1 MNTTHMLN
9 WGIIGCGDVT
19 EVKSGPAFNHV
30 PNSRLYAVMR
40 RNAEKAADYAMRH
53 GVPVWYSSAHDL
65 IHDPEVNAIYIATPP
80 STHEMYTIE
89 ALKAGKP
96 VYVEKPMALSAQ
108 SCELMAAT
116 AKECATK
123 LTVAHY
129 RRAMPYFN
137 KVKELIPEIGDL
149 RFVTIRFYQPAFST
163 IVASSEENWRVHPEI
178 SGGGLFHDLAPHHI
192 DLLNWFFGTPT
203 VVHGFSANQSL
214 QSKADDIVS
223 ALLTYGTLP
232 VTGTWCFDAPMQE
245 DLCEIVG
252 ANGSIRFAFHGNKIT
267 LIKDG
272 EVTDFPF
279 IHSKHVQEPMIAE
292 VVRYFTNEIETN
304 PCAAEEGIKTMR
316 VIDELTGNKFTF

>member
-1 MNTTHMLN
+1 MNTKQTLN

-19 EVKSGPAFNHV
+19 EVKSGPAFNNI
-30 PNSRLYAVMR
+30 PNSRLYAIMR

-65 IHDPEVNAIYIATPP
+65 INDPEVNAIYIATPP
-80 STHEMYTIE
+80 STHELYTIE

-108 SCELMAAT
+108 SCKRMAAT
-116 AKECATK
+116 AEEYGIK

-129 RRAMPYFN
+129 RRAMPYFS
-137 KVKELIPEIGDL
+137 KVKELITEIGDL
-149 RFVTIRFYQPAFST
+149 RFVSIRFYQPAFST
-163 IVASSEENWRVHPEI
+163 VVASSEENWRVDPEI

-192 DLLNWFFGTPT
+192 DLLNWFFGSPT
-203 VVHGFSANQSL
+203 SVNGFSANQS
-214 QSKADDIVS
+214 QCSKADNIVS

-252 ANGSIRFAFHGNKIT
+252 SRGSIRFAFHGNKIT
-267 LIKDG
+267 LNKDG
-272 EVTDFPF
+272 KVTDFPF
-279 IHSKHVQEPMIAE
+279 IHSKHVQEPMIAA
-292 VVRYFTNEIETN
+292 VVGYFTNEIDTN
-304 PCAAEEGIKTMR
+304 PCAAEEGIKTMQI
-316 VIDELTGNKFTF
+316 IDELTGNKFTF